1 MTVPHSKIKY
11 LHHTLFFWPNKIS
24 TDLEKET
31 KDFIH
36 IFKATVEAA
45 QKLKLTPADVSGE
58 GWNTSI
64 PKLID
69 NAIIG
74 LSKFDPIE
82 FMAKI
87 NTPPSGNI

>member
-1 MTVPHSKIKY
+1 MPSFLGH
-11 LHHTLFFWPNKIS
+11 NKFS

-31 KDFIH
+31 EDFIH
-36 IFKATVEAA
+36 IFKATVKAA

-58 GWNTSI
+58 RWDTSV

-74 LSKFDPIE
+74 LSKFDPDE
-82 FMAKI
+82 FMEKI
-87 NTPPSGNI
+87 KSL

>member
-1 MTVPHSKIKY
+1 MPS
-11 LHHTLFFWPNKIS
+11 FFGHNKFS
-24 TDLEKET
+24 TDPEKET
-31 KDFIH
+31 EDFSN
-36 IFKATVEAA
+36 IFKANVKAA

-58 GWNTSI
+58 GWDTSV

-74 LSKFDPIE
+74 LSNFDPDK

-87 NTPPSGNI
+87 NTPPSGI

>member
-1 MTVPHSKIKY
+1 MPS
-11 LHHTLFFWPNKIS
+11 FFGHNKFS
-24 TDLEKET
+24 TDLEKENE
-31 KDFIH
+31 DFIH
-36 IFKATVEAA
+36 IFKTIIKAD

-58 GWNTSI
+58 RWDTSV

-74 LSKFDPIE
+74 LSNFDPDE

-87 NTPPSGNI
+87 NTPPSGI